1 MCTEK
6 SWSASASARPHS
18 QCAASIHFLNCWS
31 DSRSCVAPYIQN
43 IRIFVWKHTFNDMFW
58 QNVWRFFFGYNCSV
72 IIRLIINR
80 DYVLFFKSLIVCVFY
95 PICTKLSQFT
105 YNCKYMILVTDYN
118 CGGRFIFWCIDHI
131 F

>member
-6 SWSASASARPHS
+6 NWSASASARPHS
-18 QCAASIHFLNCWS
+18 QWSVQHLSIFLAAGL
-31 DSRSCVAPYIQN
+31 IQGRVLHHTY
-43 IRIFVWKHTFNDMFW
+43 RIFVGKHTINDMFW
-58 QNVWRFFFGYNCSV
+58 QNVWRFFFGYNCNV